1 MCRECARNSVSQ
13 LFVLS
18 QSTRGLR
25 VEVRTVLEVARLKK
39 EENFLGLGT
48 LMLWVMEILEYFSV
62 RKLGEG
68 WSESVYN

>member
-1 MCRECARNSVSQ
+1 M
-13 LFVLS
+13 S

-68 WSESVYN
+68 W